1 MPRQASGTH
10 AAAAEPAS
18 VIAVPEARITDLPE
32 PPGAASSDDVGQRV
46 VRGGVARASGFI
58 VSNLLAAAGAVVI
71 LRYLGVTE
79 FGRYG
84 TVMALAAIVQGITDA
99 GLSVTGTRE
108 LSLAGSAADR
118 RRVLAHLVGLRIILT
133 GIGVPAAV
141 AFSALVGYDSTL
153 VKGTAL
159 AGAAVFLM
167 SVQSAMLIPLSV
179 DLRNVALTVNEVL
192 RQGILIVGFVLL
204 ALAGAG
210 LLAFFAV
217 QIAAGLVLMAIV
229 PLLLER
235 HDRVRPR
242 WTLQE
247 MRSLAAVGLPV
258 ALAAVVTA
266 AYVRVLVVVMSLR
279 SDDPEQI
286 GLFVTSTRV
295 FELVA
300 ALPVMLSIIVLPVV
314 SVAAR
319 DDRARLR
326 YVVQQMTQAM
336 AVGGT
341 LVTITIALAAEPIL
355 RILGGPEY
363 VDAAPVLRIQSI
375 ALLTLFITAAW
386 TPTLIGM
393 HRQGSVAAATA
404 IGLLIAITAGVAL
417 VPGAQAEGAA
427 WAAATADAF
436 VLLAVYVL
444 LRRAGPGRDLRLDF
458 VPRLLVAA
466 ALALATALVPGI
478 PALVDA
484 VMGAAIFAVAVLAL
498 RIVPPEIAGLLPA
511 RGRVVSR

>member
-1 MPRQASGTH
+1 M
-10 AAAAEPAS
+10 
-18 VIAVPEARITDLPE
+18 TDVPE
-32 PPGAASSDDVGQRV
+32 PPGALSGDDIGRRV
-46 VRGGVARASGFI
+46 VRGGIARASGF
-58 VSNLLAAAGAVVI
+58 VVGNLFAAAGAVVI
-71 LRYLGVTE
+71 LRYLGVTQ

-108 LSLAGSAADR
+108 LSLAGSAGDR
-118 RRVLAHLVGLRIILT
+118 RRVLSHLVGLRIILT

-153 VKGTAL
+153 VIGTAM

-179 DLRNVALTVNEVL
+179 DLRNIALTVNEVL
-192 RQGILIVGFVLL
+192 RQGLLIVGFVLL

-217 QIAAGLVLMAIV
+217 QIAAALVLLAIV

-235 HDRVRPR
+235 RDRVRPR
-242 WTLQE
+242 WTSQE
-247 MRSLAAVGLPV
+247 MRKLAAVGLPV

-266 AYVRVLVVVMSLR
+266 AYVRVLVIVMSLR

-286 GLFVTSTRV
+286 GLFVTSTRI

-300 ALPVMLSIIVLPVV
+300 ALPVMLSVIVLPVV
-314 SVAAR
+314 TVAAR

-326 YVVQQMTQAM
+326 YVVQQMTQVM
-336 AVGGT
+336 AVGGA
-341 LVTITIALAAEPIL
+341 LVTITIVLAAEPIL

-375 ALLTLFITAAW
+375 ALLTLFVTAAW
-386 TPTLIGM
+386 SPTLIGM
-393 HRQGSVAAATA
+393 HRQGSVAAATG
-404 IGLLIAITAGVAL
+404 IGLLIAITAGVTL
-417 VPGAQAEGAA
+417 VPVAQAEGAA
-427 WAAATADAF
+427 WAAAIADGF
-436 VLLAVYVL
+436 VLVAAYVL
-444 LRRAGPGRDLRLDF
+444 LRRAGPGRDLRLGF
-458 VPRLLVAA
+458 APRLLLAA
-466 ALALATALVPGI
+466 ALALAISLVPGI

-484 VMGAAIFAVAVLAL
+484 SVGAAIFVATALAL

-511 RGRVVSR
+511 RRRPVNP